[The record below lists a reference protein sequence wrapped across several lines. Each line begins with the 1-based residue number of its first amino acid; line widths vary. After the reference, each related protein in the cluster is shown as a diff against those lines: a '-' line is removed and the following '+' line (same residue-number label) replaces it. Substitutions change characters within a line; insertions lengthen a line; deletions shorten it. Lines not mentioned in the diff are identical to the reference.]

1 MILSKEVQL
10 TDLGEGELP
19 ESKVLDHLG
28 LVAGMF
34 EELEIGDRIDEHI
47 AQDFEEREVSVG
59 QAVKAMVLNG
69 FGFVQQRLHLTPQF
83 LRGCRPSG
91 LSGKACAP
99 KTSTRGCWAKRS
111 TIFSNTESRSYFE
124 TWRAARLRSSG

>member
-1 MILSKEVQL
+1 MAFSEEVQA

-47 AQDFEEREVSVG
+47 AQDFEE
-59 QAVKAMVLNG
+59 
-69 FGFVQQRLHLTPQF
+69 
-83 LRGCRPSG
+83 
-91 LSGKACAP
+91 
-99 KTSTRGCWAKRS
+99 
-111 TIFSNTESRSYFE
+111 
-124 TWRAARLRSSG
+124 

>member
-1 MILSKEVQL
+1 MSQSENADVAELDE
-10 TDLGEGELP
+10 EELP

-59 QAVKAMVLNG
+59 QAVKALVLNG
-69 FGFVQQRLHLTPQF
+69 FGFVQ
-83 LRGCRPSG
+83 
-91 LSGKACAP
+91 
-99 KTSTRGCWAKRS
+99 
-111 TIFSNTESRSYFE
+111 
-124 TWRAARLRSSG
+124 